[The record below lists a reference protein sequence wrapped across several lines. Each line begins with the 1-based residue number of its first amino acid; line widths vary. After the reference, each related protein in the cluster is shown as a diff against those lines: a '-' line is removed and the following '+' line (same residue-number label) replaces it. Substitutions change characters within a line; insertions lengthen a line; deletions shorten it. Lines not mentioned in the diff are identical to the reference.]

1 MDLRQIRYFVA
12 VYEEGSFS
20 KAAQRERCTQ
30 PGLSV
35 HIQHLEAILSQ
46 RLFERNARGVTPTAA
61 GRHFYACCTDVLSA
75 VKVANQRMLDL
86 AGSVAGT
93 INIGL
98 PPSFCK
104 SALASILPDYVREHP
119 FVDVRIAEAYSG
131 TLTDWVVGG
140 QLDVAIVTE
149 PPRHLGLES
158 ARFFRDR
165 LVLVTAPGASASKVS
180 SRPRTPDEL
189 ETLKLIVPSERHSL
203 RRVIGSSVRLDPA
216 AGGKVLELDGLIGT
230 LDLVRNSDWA
240 AILPVV
246 AVIDEVRERRLSAAP
261 LSDPDLRLDFLL
273 VQTKDRPLSVASRHF
288 LQSLKKAL
296 TRISRPWPDAVEQR
310 RTSVRRH

>member
-35 HIQHLEAILSQ
+35 HIQRLEAMLSQ
-46 RLFERNARGVTPTAA
+46 RLFERNARGVTATAA
-61 GRHFYACCTDVLSA
+61 GRHFYACCTDVLRA
-75 VKVANQRMLDL
+75 VKTANQRMLDL
-86 AGSVAGT
+86 AGSVAGS

-104 SALASILPDYVREHP
+104 SALASILPDFVREHP

-131 TLTDWVVGG
+131 TLTEWVVGG

-158 ARFFRDR
+158 TRFFRDR
-165 LVLVTAPGASASKVS
+165 LVLVMAPRAAAGKA
-180 SRPRTPDEL
+180 RPRTADEL
-189 ETLKLIVPSERHSL
+189 ERLKLIVPSERHSL
-203 RRVIGSSVRLDPA
+203 RRVIGSSVELDPE

-230 LDLVRNSDWA
+230 LDLVRSSDWA

-246 AVIDEVRERRLSAAP
+246 AVIDEVREGRLSAAP
-261 LSDPDLRLDFLL
+261 ISDPELRLDFLL
-273 VQTKDRPLSVASRHF
+273 VQTKDQPLSVASRHF

-296 TRISRPWPDAVEQR
+296 TQISRLWPDAVDQR
-310 RTSVRRH
+310 RRAKRH

>member
-35 HIQHLEAILSQ
+35 HIQRLEAMLSQ
-46 RLFERNARGVTPTAA
+46 RLFERNARGVTATAA
-61 GRHFYACCTDVLSA
+61 GRHFYVCCTDVLRV
-75 VKVANQRMLDL
+75 VKTANQRMLDL

-104 SALASILPDYVREHP
+104 SALASILPGYVRDHP

-158 ARFFRDR
+158 TRFFRDR
-165 LVLVTAPGASASKVS
+165 LVLVMAPGASASKVP

-189 ETLKLIVPSERHSL
+189 ERLKLIVPSERHSL
-203 RRVIGSSVRLDPA
+203 RRIIGSSVRLDPE

-230 LDLVRNSDWA
+230 LDPVRNWIGPPFCRWS
-240 AILPVV
+240 P
-246 AVIDEVRERRLSAAP
+246 
-261 LSDPDLRLDFLL
+261 
-273 VQTKDRPLSVASRHF
+273 
-288 LQSLKKAL
+288 
-296 TRISRPWPDAVEQR
+296 
-310 RTSVRRH
+310 

>member
-35 HIQHLEAILSQ
+35 HIQHLEAKLLQ

-61 GRHFYACCTDVLSA
+61 GRHFYACCSDVLSA
-75 VKVANQRMLDL
+75 VKTANQRMLDL

-131 TLTDWVVGG
+131 TLTDWVVSG

-149 PPRHLGLES
+149 PPGHLGLQ
-158 ARFFRDR
+158 F
-165 LVLVTAPGASASKVS
+165 
-180 SRPRTPDEL
+180 
-189 ETLKLIVPSERHSL
+189 HSL
-203 RRVIGSSVRLDPA
+203 LPRPAGAGDGSWRRS
-216 AGGKVLELDGLIGT
+216 
-230 LDLVRNSDWA
+230 
-240 AILPVV
+240 
-246 AVIDEVRERRLSAAP
+246 
-261 LSDPDLRLDFLL
+261 
-273 VQTKDRPLSVASRHF
+273 
-288 LQSLKKAL
+288 
-296 TRISRPWPDAVEQR
+296 
-310 RTSVRRH
+310 

>member
-35 HIQHLEAILSQ
+35 HIQRLEAMLSQ
-46 RLFERNARGVTPTAA
+46 RLFERNARGVTATAA
-61 GRHFYACCTDVLSA
+61 GRHFYGCCTDVLRA
-75 VKVANQRMLDL
+75 VKTANQRMLDL
-86 AGSVAGT
+86 AGSIAGT
-93 INIGL
+93 VNIGL
-98 PPSFCK
+98 PSSFCK
-104 SALASILPDYVREHP
+104 SALASILPDFVHEHP

-131 TLTDWVVGG
+131 TLTEWVVSG
-140 QLDVAIVTE
+140 QLDIAIVTE

-158 ARFFRDR
+158 TRFFRDR
-165 LVLVTAPGASASKVS
+165 LVLVMAPGAAGGKPRF
-180 SRPRTPDEL
+180 RPRTADEL
-189 ETLKLIVPSERHSL
+189 ERLKLIVPSERHSL
-203 RRVIGSSVRLDPA
+203 RRIVGSSVQLHPE

-230 LDLVRNSDWA
+230 LDLVRNSDWT

-246 AVIDEVRERRLSAAP
+246 AVIDEVREGRLSAAP
-261 LSDPDLRLDFLL
+261 ISDPELRLDFLL
-273 VQTKDRPLSVASRHF
+273 VQTKDQPLSVASRHF

-296 TRISRPWPDAVEQR
+296 SEISCLWPHALDQR
-310 RTSVRRH
+310 RRLVKRH